1 MPRPPPHSLCD
12 AMNNEHNQII
22 FHLAKIHRLS
32 LCVEWTTNIKYLATL
47 MKTSYIIA
55 QSKPLKPME
64 NQPAPFA
71 TYEYNC
77 LQVFPV

>member
-1 MPRPPPHSLCD
+1 MD
-12 AMNNEHNQII
+12 
-22 FHLAKIHRLS
+22 
-32 LCVEWTTNIKYLATL
+32 EWPTNIKYLDTL

-71 TYEYNC
+71 TYEYIVYMCSLSEKHTNNH
-77 LQVFPV
+77 